1 MIVQRQQRHG
11 PRLARRTQ
19 DDPRLGSSPRDLG
32 ETRRSETLLGLFF
45 TQGVYVHEHLHDKKD
60 ARLCETCQ
68 VMKEASGGEIMQK
81 DSEGTVNKV
90 TMRIIM

>member
-19 DDPRLGSSPRDLG
+19 DGPRLGSSPRYLG
-32 ETRRSETLLGLFF
+32 ETRRSETLLVLFF
-45 TQGVYVHEHLHDKKD
+45 TQRVYVHGHLHDKKD

-68 VMKEASGGEIMQK
+68 VMKEASGGEIMRKRQRG
-81 DSEGTVNKV
+81 DS
-90 TMRIIM
+90 